1 MDGPAVLAQ
10 SIRGDLLTGLG
21 KGKAMEKCQ
30 LKDLGQ
36 MLCPTSYMDTR
47 SRNTEVG
54 TFQPRGKGQKDV
66 VQSLSCV

>member
-1 MDGPAVLAQ
+1 MEGPAVLAQ
-10 SIRGDLLTGLG
+10 SNRGDLLTGLG
-21 KGKAMEKCQ
+21 KGKAMEKYQ

-36 MLCPTSYMDTR
+36 MLCPTSYMDT

-66 VQSLSCV
+66 VQSLSRV